1 MTIVPSHRTRS
12 LCSEC
17 RWLTAATPSDKAR
30 PDNGWRGGRVRDLDW
45 RLQARRPFRRWPR
58 SPCWSCGN
66 VGDSCS
72 PRWSVRYNVEAQRSI
87 FRGGIPGS
95 SGMFWFLRSRSG
107 KTEDVALVNEIA
119 QRPWLSS
126 REASRIFCGIRV
138 GAEGMPVPQRP
149 RKLPRST
156 TYVETSFRVKTF
168 RKNGGPYWNIA
179 IWVNYDLWKLP
190 LCRTRLLIILNLI
203 WIWCRTI
210 D

>member
-30 PDNGWRGGRVRDLDW
+30 PDNGWRGGRVIDLDW
-45 RLQARRPFRRWPR
+45 RLQARRPFRRRPR

-72 PRWSVRYNVEAQRSI
+72 PRWSVCYNVEAQRSI

-95 SGMFWFLRSRSG
+95 SEAQTRLSFRSLLVSSGLLRSRSG

-126 REASRIFCGIRV
+126 WEASRIFCGIRV

-149 RKLPRST
+149 RK
-156 TYVETSFRVKTF
+156 
-168 RKNGGPYWNIA
+168 
-179 IWVNYDLWKLP
+179 
-190 LCRTRLLIILNLI
+190 
-203 WIWCRTI
+203 
-210 D
+210 